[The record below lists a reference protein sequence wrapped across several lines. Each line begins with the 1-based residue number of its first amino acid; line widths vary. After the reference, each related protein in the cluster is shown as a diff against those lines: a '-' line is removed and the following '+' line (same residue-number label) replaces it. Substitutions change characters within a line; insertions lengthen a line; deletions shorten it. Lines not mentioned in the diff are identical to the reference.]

1 MYNFRDR
8 KLNFLL
14 FRKRVRRRIMICENE
29 PRYGVIVVVVAIIE
43 TILPSE
49 IEKFG
54 AEIADMFLR
63 KFIVTEQMYKLF

>member
-1 MYNFRDR
+1 
-8 KLNFLL
+8 
-14 FRKRVRRRIMICENE
+14 MICENE

>member
-1 MYNFRDR
+1 
-8 KLNFLL
+8 
-14 FRKRVRRRIMICENE
+14 MICENR

-43 TILPSE
+43 TKIPSE

-54 AEIADMFLR
+54 AEILNMFLR